1 MKVTDLKLLFE
12 KITFDDFNVTDDSIS
27 YKNSLVYGEVSINDI
42 GNIISSQKINFDS
55 MIDVGSGCGKLTI
68 YIALVCN
75 INSEGIEIDKSR
87 FMKSEKLLEFYDL
100 YDKVNFMNGSFEQLY
115 FGNYD
120 LLQIDAEGYDDVI
133 IYNSGIDDFNFKII
147 NYECKNLSEER
158 LSELH
163 KFLKSR
169 NYYIIRWKKSDELAL
184 KF

>member
-120 LLQIDAEGYDDVI
+120 LLYCCNLVFDHDDNNILFNKIKNEFNGIVILFIYD
-133 IYNSGIDDFNFKII
+133 KILLPYLTSQHI
-147 NYECKNLSEER
+147 VKTSWSNEVPI
-158 LSELH
+158 
-163 KFLKSR
+163 FLFQ
-169 NYYIIRWKKSDELAL
+169 L
-184 KF
+184 